1 MRRTR
6 FMSWSFLV
14 LSLAFFAV
22 RNFRYAL
29 EAPLANSWW
38 ESQFSMEVLLSG
50 GPRHSRLEN
59 LYTLKR
65 YASPEKLLALADEAA
80 RNGDNDF
87 VAFVALNLPDRL
99 ARTEGVRLADQAV
112 HADRKL
118 TWIFYFLDNQFL
130 GAGDRNYQIKSDYGL
145 LLARAARLHEFDPDN
160 AVPHLLAAQLNQAY
174 RGNEWPQYKKS
185 LLDPEYLRALAAETE
200 WRKEMDAAFASPR
213 YDSYYNQRF
222 DLLRRVMRQRHWD
235 HPAVMVTLCE
245 GTAIPNLLPIRSYA
259 NVLVSGIGAD
269 AEARGHL
276 KEAIGS
282 YSRADEF
289 GKLMRLQAP
298 TLIERLIGIACQV
311 IAHQRLIPALKKAGR
326 GSEADLLAYVDQQ
339 TKDDLRNNR
348 PFYSGSSH
356 DDWSV
361 LLVFLSAGM
370 VAAFALL
377 TAVLVLYVNAKRWFR
392 KDQKGRVFEFM
403 TTAENYAPILLFV
416 SCLSL
421 YLNFV
426 PYGYDYTH
434 YMTSNDPYSSFPPN
448 FYAHMY
454 PSLNLLSGA
463 NFLSAITF
471 MDYVLYALGGL
482 AVLSIVGII
491 LHFRSPSESQ
501 KRFS

>member
-6 FMSWSFLV
+6 FMSWFFLV
-14 LSLAFFAV
+14 LSLAFFRV
-22 RNFRYAL
+22 RDFRYAL
-29 EAPLANSWW
+29 EAPLANYWQT
-38 ESQFSMEVLLSG
+38 SQFRGAWLNG
-50 GPRHSRLEN
+50 QPGHSRLEN
-59 LYTLKR
+59 LFTLKR
-65 YASPEKLLALADEAA
+65 YASPEKLIALADEAA

-87 VAFVALNLPDRL
+87 VAFVVLNLPDRE
-99 ARTEGVRLADQAV
+99 AQTEGMRLADQAV

-118 TWIFYFLDNQFL
+118 TWIYYFLDNQLL
-130 GAGDRNYQIKSDYGL
+130 GAVDRNLQVKSNYGL
-145 LLARAARLHEFDPDN
+145 LLARAARLREFDPDN

-174 RGNEWPQYKKS
+174 RGKEWPQYKKS
-185 LLDPEYLRALAAETE
+185 PLDPEYLSALAAETD
-200 WRKEMDAAFASPR
+200 WRKEMDAAFVSPH

-235 HPAVMVTLCE
+235 HPAVMVTLCAA
-245 GTAIPNLLPIRSYA
+245 TAIPNLLTIRSYA
-259 NVLVSGIGAD
+259 NVLVSKIGAG
-269 AEARGHL
+269 AEAKGHL
-276 KEAIGS
+276 NEAIGS
-282 YSRADEF
+282 YMRADEF

-311 IAHQRLIPALKKAGR
+311 IAHQRLIPALKKAGK
-326 GSEADLLAYVDQQ
+326 GSEAALLDYADRQ
-339 TKDDLRNNR
+339 TRDDLQRNR
-348 PFYSGSSH
+348 SFYSGNTH

-361 LLVFLSAGM
+361 LLVLLSAGM

-392 KDQKGRVFEFM
+392 KERKGILFEFM

-434 YMTSNDPYSSFPPN
+434 NMTSNDPYSSFPPN

-454 PSLNLLSGA
+454 PSLSLLSGA
-463 NFLSAITF
+463 NFLSAINF
-471 MDYVLYALGGL
+471 MDYVPYALGGL
-482 AVLSIVGII
+482 LVLTVAMTFGY
-491 LHFRSPSESQ
+491 LRRARSQ
-501 KRFS
+501 KTT